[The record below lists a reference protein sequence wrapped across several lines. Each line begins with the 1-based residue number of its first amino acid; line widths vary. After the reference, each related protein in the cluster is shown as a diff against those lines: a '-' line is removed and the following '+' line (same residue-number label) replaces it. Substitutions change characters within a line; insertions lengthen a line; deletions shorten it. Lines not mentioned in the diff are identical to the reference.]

1 MVANMSDT
9 PTPPAG
15 WFPDPEEPNLIRY
28 WDGSAW
34 TDQRMARQP
43 AATPVAVDGRPIAV
57 PFLLAAGALLIVAG
71 LGRAVS
77 YLAPYEASA
86 VAIAFSVV
94 EVLGWVGAFLCFV
107 AAGYPSRRTGT
118 RVLSLVLVAT
128 YILGGAIAIGI
139 ALNPFGPAGLFALV
153 GLIGLVTLG
162 VGFAF
167 AVSTIRTPGLA
178 QRIRFLPLALYL
190 GLVAFGLVTGAANAA
205 AASTGGVAATAGLV
219 IAGLSG
225 VVPATVGAL
234 FVAFGRRPH
243 TTGG

>member
-15 WFPDPEEPNLIRY
+15 WFPDPEEQNLLRY

-34 TDQRMARQP
+34 TDQRVSRQP
-43 AATPVAVDGRPIAV
+43 VATVGDSKPITV
-57 PFLLAAGALLIVAG
+57 PLVLAAGALLIVAG

-77 YLAPYEASA
+77 YLAPYETFG

-107 AAGYPSRRTGT
+107 AAGYPSRRPGT
-118 RVLSLVLVAT
+118 RVLSLVLVGT
-128 YILGGAIAIGI
+128 YLVGGAIAIGI

-153 GLIGLVTLG
+153 GLIGLATFG

-167 AVSTIRTPGLA
+167 AISAIRTPGLA

-190 GLVAFGLVTGAANAA
+190 GLVAFGLVSGVANAA
-205 AASTGGVAATAGLV
+205 AASTGAVAATAGIV

-234 FVAFGRRPH
+234 FLAFGRRPH
-243 TTGG
+243 TTGD